1 MDELS
6 SLLMPSAMT
15 IVAAPFVLVAVIA
28 IVWFFIASSN
38 KRTLGMAYVLAI
50 FAFEIL
56 THYPRPYVSLGGL
69 QAYPADI
76 LVVVL
81 MVVVVLESFK
91 RPVRLQGP
99 LLLWLAL
106 GGLLFTSLALGL
118 SQYGKSAGT
127 ESRDYVYFWC
137 VGLYACTCEFDEAEM
152 KKIAKWATWCAY
164 GLIAIALYRWIGLAL
179 GFVPRS
185 FVLDIGITSVFRAL
199 PSEAAFFLAA
209 AALVHGMAWLR
220 GTGSPRSGLHAL
232 IFAAIVVVLQHRSVW
247 LATVVAGAVL
257 MVQERKHLPRQ
268 FPWLLGFVLLAG
280 IGMGIAATFGYL
292 DPLFDALDASLSS
305 VTASRSTVTD
315 RMFGWES
322 LLDEWANSSTK
333 TLLFGFPY
341 GHGWHRFVD
350 GKVAEYSPHNFY
362 VDMLLRVGVVGLG
375 LLVLATLMALCY
387 SLVAKVESEPEY
399 LQIRGFGLIL
409 VASVVYYVP
418 YSASYTHGAVT
429 GLALAQIM
437 HRSIRRRQQ
446 ARLKSGRP
454 TAYVKR
460 SY

>member
-1 MDELS
+1 MGDLS
-6 SLLMPSAMT
+6 DLLLPSAFAV
-15 IVAAPFVLVAVIA
+15 VAAPLVLGAVIA

-38 KRTLGMAYVLAI
+38 KRILGMAYVLMI
-50 FAFEIL
+50 FAFDL
-56 THYPRPYVSLGGL
+56 FTHYPRPYLNLGGL

-91 RPVRLQGP
+91 RPVPLQGP

-106 GGLLFTSLALGL
+106 GGLLFASLALGL

-127 ESRDYVYFWC
+127 EARDYVYYWC
-137 VGLYACTCEFDEAEM
+137 VGLYACTCDFDDGEM

-164 GLIAIALYRWIGLAL
+164 GLIVIAIYRWVGLAL

-220 GTGSPRSGLHAL
+220 GTGTPRSGLHAL
-232 IFAAIVVVLQHRSVW
+232 IFAAIVLVLQHRSVW
-247 LATVVAGAVL
+247 LASVVAGAYL
-257 MVQERKHLPRQ
+257 LIQERKHLPRQ
-268 FPWLLGFVLLAG
+268 FPWLLGFVLVGG
-280 IGMGIAATFGYL
+280 IGTGIAATVGYL

-350 GKVAEYSPHNFY
+350 GKIAEYSPHNFY

-375 LLVLATLMALCY
+375 LLVLATLLALVY
-387 SLVAKVESEPEY
+387 SLLGRVESEPEY
-399 LQIRGFGLIL
+399 LQVRGFGLIL
-409 VASVVYYVP
+409 IASVVYYVP

-437 HRSIRRRQQ
+437 HRSIRRRRQ
-446 ARLKSGRP
+446 AKITNARP

-460 SY
+460 SI